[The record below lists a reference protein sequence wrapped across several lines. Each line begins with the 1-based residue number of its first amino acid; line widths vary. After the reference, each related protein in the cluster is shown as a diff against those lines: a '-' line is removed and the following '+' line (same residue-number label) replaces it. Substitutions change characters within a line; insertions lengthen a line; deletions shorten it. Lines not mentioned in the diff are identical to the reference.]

1 MIVKSCGLVRL
12 NGRDRERLGSQ
23 ALARL
28 SYDTER
34 FQRKKLDSSPS
45 YLGPHLAELPA
56 TVRVRLRL
64 RGAAGP
70 GKRVQRGFV

>member
-34 FQRKKLDSSPS
+34 FQRK
-45 YLGPHLAELPA
+45 
-56 TVRVRLRL
+56 
-64 RGAAGP
+64 
-70 GKRVQRGFV
+70 